1 MIYQGFRI
9 MLSKFRLI
17 VFIVISIAAN
27 QVSAQPDGED
37 NSWWW
42 DDHWWNDGLI
52 ETPEN
57 FAIESSWTSY
67 MSGDVEVS
75 SLVLRPANDE
85 KYPAVLFVHGR
96 RGLDDLVK
104 RHARRLAARGFVV
117 LAPDIYGAHFLGT
130 HPIEHDYALEKDID
144 AAVDVLLE
152 RSDISTDKAC
162 LYSHT
167 RGGYYTLKV
176 ATTFNRQDKH
186 IACYVSYYPHLQDPN
201 APEPLQ
207 VYGYAP
213 EIEQLTLPTLVFI
226 GDEEQYQR
234 RRVIE
239 TSIKVMQDKGRNAR
253 LIIYPGVGR
262 GFDFRPKN
270 VRTFAD
276 DLASKDSIQR
286 SAKFMRDHLTGSTS
300 ETTSGGV
307 LTGEALYNSDKAPQ
321 SMLYDLPREVAPGVW
336 SAIGATAPGTYANS
350 GHNNNLS
357 FVITDAGV
365 LVVNAGDNYLLAKA
379 LHEEIR
385 KITDQPVRYVVLEN
399 GQGHAM
405 LGSSYWQEQGVPVIA
420 HIDALHEIEQQSF
433 ALLERMQARAEE
445 KAEGTKVVLP
455 DETFEDR
462 KIIQLGDERIEL
474 LNLGPAH
481 SPGDIIVWLPER
493 RLVIS
498 GDMAFHQRM
507 LPLFEHTDSG
517 AWIETWDKFEA
528 LGAEVVIPGHGEPTD
543 MATVRKYTRDY
554 LVFLREKVA
563 ELIENGGTLED
574 AYQIDQSP
582 YMHLPTAEFL
592 AKRNAGQ
599 VFQSMEFDF

>member
-1 MIYQGFRI
+1 

-104 RHARRLAARGFVV
+104 RHARRVAARGFVV

-239 TSIKVMQDKGRNAR
+239 SSIKVMQDKGRNAR

-262 GFDFRPKN
+262 GFDFRPEN

-286 SAKFMRDHLTGSTS
+286 SAKFMRDHLTASTS

-433 ALLERMQARAEE
+433 ALLERMQVRAEE

-455 DETFEDR
+455 DETFEDK